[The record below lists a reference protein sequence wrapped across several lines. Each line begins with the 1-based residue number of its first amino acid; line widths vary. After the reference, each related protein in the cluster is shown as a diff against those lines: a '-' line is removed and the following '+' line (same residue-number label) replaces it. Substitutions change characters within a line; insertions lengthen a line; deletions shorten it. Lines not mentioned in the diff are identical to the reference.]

1 MPTVKCERCGKAM
14 TQARNLTVKLAVL
27 LGDGT
32 DPGKGEVRPDAYVC
46 TNCGRVEFR
55 VREPGRFSD

>member
-1 MPTVKCERCGKAM
+1 MPTIRCEPCGKPM
-14 TQARNLTVKLAVL
+14 TPVRNLTVKFAAL
-27 LGDGT
+27 LDDGT

-55 VREPGRFSD
+55 VREPGRFSQ

>member
-1 MPTVKCERCGKAM
+1 M
-14 TQARNLTVKLAVL
+14 TPVRNLTLKFAVL
-27 LGDGT
+27 LDDGT

-55 VREPGRFSD
+55 VREPHRFSA